1 MALMNVELVSL
12 KSIKEGYKCW
22 TMSCTSKIKA
32 IDNMFLL
39 QIFCYDTLMGVYL
52 CCIFIATI
60 VLQFKGDY
68 CLLEHE
74 WRASPFCPLLGV
86 LFSFSSHGSLIGI
99 ASVSITRFLTCR
111 SLVVDIKKSAVIIGS
126 TIMTFLNLLHSVL
139 PLLPVTAIQDIFRS
153 GMFFTHLDKNPFFG
167 KNPINRSRLNEVYKG
182 LLHRDDNDVYKML
195 RDLRNTTSRDDIFDI
210 TEITYYG
217 NTGLCVHNIF
227 KHQDSYE
234 IYKVLYCTSLFVL
247 LSIVSITYILIIRKQ
262 KSCNVAPA
270 GPERQEN
277 NEARLTLKVAL
288 MIGSQLIC
296 WIPFIL
302 TVLYFQY
309 MTKKPASPMVFEVFE
324 LVMIPINSFLNP
336 VFYSELYKKVVQMI
350 WIKWRLVVSFC
361 ASNNI

>member
-1 MALMNVELVSL
+1 M
-12 KSIKEGYKCW
+12 
-22 TMSCTSKIKA
+22 
-32 IDNMFLL
+32 
-39 QIFCYDTLMGVYL
+39 
-52 CCIFIATI
+52 
-60 VLQFKGDY
+60 
-68 CLLEHE
+68 
-74 WRASPFCPLLGV
+74 
-86 LFSFSSHGSLIGI
+86 
-99 ASVSITRFLTCR
+99 
-111 SLVVDIKKSAVIIGS
+111 
-126 TIMTFLNLLHSVL
+126 
-139 PLLPVTAIQDIFRS
+139 
-153 GMFFTHLDKNPFFG
+153 
-167 KNPINRSRLNEVYKG
+167 NRSRLNEVYKG

-277 NEARLTLKVAL
+277 NEARLILKVAL

-309 MTKKPASPMVFEVFE
+309 MTKKPASSMVFEVFA
-324 LVMIPINSFLNP
+324 LVMIPINSFFNP

-350 WIKWRLVVSFC
+350 WIKGRLVVSCC
-361 ASNNI
+361 APNNTLNDTENEED